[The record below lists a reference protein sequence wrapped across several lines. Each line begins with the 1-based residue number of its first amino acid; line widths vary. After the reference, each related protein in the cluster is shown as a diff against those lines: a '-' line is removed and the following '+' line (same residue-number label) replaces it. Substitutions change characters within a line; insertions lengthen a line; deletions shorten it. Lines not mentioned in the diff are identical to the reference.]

1 MVWSLLFFITSCQIW
16 RLLLSSMF
24 SGGNAKTKIIYYYTM
39 EQIVKQAIIES
50 AKEIMAKNIVATLC
64 TCDGNCTHANNIY
77 FAYNDTLEIVFVSDK
92 DTKHAEN
99 IEKNSKVSIVV
110 YNEPEAYGSNHQ
122 GIQIHGICAQAS
134 GLNLV
139 ECWHLYT
146 KRFPVYATMIKNV
159 DEIAKK
165 LVKSRIFIVKV
176 TSLKVLDVPTF
187 GKEFH
192 VVEF

>member
-1 MVWSLLFFITSCQIW
+1 
-16 RLLLSSMF
+16 
-24 SGGNAKTKIIYYYTM
+24 M
-39 EQIVKQAIIES
+39 EQIVKQDIIAA
-50 AKEIMAKNIVATLC
+50 AKEIMEKNIVATLS

-77 FAYNDTLEIVFVSDK
+77 FAYNNDLEIVFVSDK

-99 IEKNSKVSIVV
+99 IEKNDKVSIVV

-122 GIQIHGICAQAS
+122 GVQIHGICTQAS

-139 ECWHLYT
+139 DCWYLYT

-159 DEIAKK
+159 DQIANK
-165 LVKSRIFIVKV
+165 LVKSRIFTVKV
-176 TSLKVLDVPTF
+176 TSLKILDVPTF

>member
-1 MVWSLLFFITSCQIW
+1 M
-16 RLLLSSMF
+16 
-24 SGGNAKTKIIYYYTM
+24 
-39 EQIVKQAIIES
+39 KQALKQDIIAA
-50 AKEIMAKNIVATLC
+50 AKEILKNNTVATLS
-64 TCDGNCTHANNIY
+64 TNDGDCSHANNIY
-77 FAYNDTLEIVFVSDK
+77 FAFNNDLEIVFVSDK

-110 YNEPEAYGSNHQ
+110 YNEPDAYGSNHQ

-159 DEIAKK
+159 DQIANK
-165 LVKSRIFIVKV
+165 LVKSRIFTVKV
-176 TSLKVLDVPTF
+176 TSLKILDVPTF

>member
-1 MVWSLLFFITSCQIW
+1 MKQDLKQDIIT
-16 RLLLSSMF
+16 
-24 SGGNAKTKIIYYYTM
+24 A
-39 EQIVKQAIIES
+39 
-50 AKEIMAKNIVATLC
+50 AKEILKNNTVATLSTNDSDC
-64 TCDGNCTHANNIY
+64 SHANNIY
-77 FAYNDTLEIVFVSDK
+77 FAYSNDLEIVFVSDK

-99 IEKNSKVSIVV
+99 IEKNGKVSIVV
-110 YNEPEAYGSNHQ
+110 YNEPEVYGSNHQ
-122 GIQIHGICAQAS
+122 GIQIHGICTQAT

-159 DEIAKK
+159 DEIANK

-176 TSLKVLDVPTF
+176 TSLKILDVPTF
-187 GKEFH
+187 GKEYH

>member
-1 MVWSLLFFITSCQIW
+1 MSEK
-16 RLLLSSMF
+16 
-24 SGGNAKTKIIYYYTM
+24 KTTNEEII
-39 EQIVKQAIIES
+39 AA
-50 AKEIMAKNIVATLC
+50 AKEIMQNNIVATLC
-64 TCDGNCTHANNIY
+64 TSVGNETHANNIY
-77 FAYNDTLEIVFVSDK
+77 FAYNNDLEIVFVSDK

-99 IEKNSKVSIVV
+99 IEKNGKVSIVV
-110 YNEPEAYGSNHQ
+110 YNAPVAYGSNHQ
-122 GIQIHGICAQAS
+122 GVQIQGICTLAS

-159 DEIAKK
+159 DQIANK
-165 LVKSRIFIVKV
+165 LVKSRIFTVKV
-176 TSLKVLDVPTF
+176 TSLKILDVPTF

>member
-1 MVWSLLFFITSCQIW
+1 MKQVLNQD
-16 RLLLSSMF
+16 
-24 SGGNAKTKIIYYYTM
+24 IID
-39 EQIVKQAIIES
+39 A
-50 AKEIMAKNIVATLC
+50 AKEILKTNSVATLA
-64 TCDGNCTHANNIY
+64 TNDGDRSHANNIY
-77 FAYNDTLEIVFVSDK
+77 FAYNKDLEIVFVSDK
-92 DTKHAEN
+92 DTTHAEN
-99 IEKNSKVSIVV
+99 IEKNGKVSIVV

-122 GIQIHGICAQAS
+122 GIQIQGICTQAS

-159 DEIAKK
+159 DQIANK
-165 LVKSRIFIVKV
+165 LVKSRIFTVKV
-176 TSLKVLDVPTF
+176 TSLKLLDVPTF